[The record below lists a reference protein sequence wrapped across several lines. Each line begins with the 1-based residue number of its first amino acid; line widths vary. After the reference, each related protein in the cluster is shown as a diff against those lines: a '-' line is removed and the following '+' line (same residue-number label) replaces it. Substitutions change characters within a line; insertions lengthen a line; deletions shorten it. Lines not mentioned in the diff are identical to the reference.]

1 MSALSR
7 RDFLRVVSLA
17 GGGIALGIGL
27 GGCAGEPA
35 PWPNA
40 RSGVFQP
47 NAFLQLGSDGTLT
60 LAIHKAEMGQGVM
73 TGLATLVAEELAIDP
88 RTLRFEFALP
98 HPDYRGDDAVM
109 VTGGSASIASSF
121 DTLRQAGA
129 VLRELL
135 TQAAANAWQAK
146 PGDCVAEDGMIRLR
160 DGSRA
165 LGYGALAEAAARL
178 PVPASV
184 ALKERADWRLI
195 GRYDARVDAAAKVD
209 GSAQFSIDVQLPGM
223 LVAVLLRCPHFGGS
237 LRRFDAE
244 AAKAVPGVRHV
255 LTVDGAI
262 AVLADGYWQARRAAD
277 LVLPEWDKGPHAAL
291 DSAVLVTRQQQL
303 LDQESGKIVREQG
316 EQPAGNATK
325 VVEAEYRVPYLA
337 HATMEPMNAVAR
349 VGAASAE
356 IWAGNQA
363 PDVLQ
368 GLVARA
374 LEVPTANV
382 IVHSTY
388 LGGGFGRRVA
398 MDFAVEAALVARA
411 VGAPVKLVWSR
422 EDDIRHDLYRPA
434 ALSRLR
440 AEIDV
445 SGTLVSWQHRIVA
458 PSIMALAMPAMGLA
472 MLPQWVPNGVMRPVG
487 MMIRGSDGT
496 SVEGAKEL
504 PYEIPHLS
512 VEYLH
517 HDPGVPIGFWRSV
530 GHSQNAFF
538 VESFVDEVAQAMGE
552 DPCAFRLDR
561 LPAGSRQAAVL
572 RRAADEAGWGK
583 APEGR
588 FQGLAVHESFDTVV
602 AEVVE
607 ISVASGK
614 PRVHRVVCAVDC
626 GTVVNPDVVRMQLE
640 SAVVFALSAALYGE
654 ITLRDGAV
662 EQGNFDDYP
671 VLRMSEC
678 PQIEVH
684 MLASDAPPSGIG
696 EPGTPPLAPALAN
709 AIFAA
714 TGQRLR
720 SLPLRLA

>member
-1 MSALSR
+1 
-7 RDFLRVVSLA
+7 
-17 GGGIALGIGL
+17 
-27 GGCAGEPA
+27 
-35 PWPNA
+35 
-40 RSGVFQP
+40 
-47 NAFLQLGSDGTLT
+47 
-60 LAIHKAEMGQGVM
+60 
-73 TGLATLVAEELAIDP
+73 
-88 RTLRFEFALP
+88 
-98 HPDYRGDDAVM
+98 
-109 VTGGSASIASSF
+109 
-121 DTLRQAGA
+121 
-129 VLRELL
+129 
-135 TQAAANAWQAK
+135 
-146 PGDCVAEDGMIRLR
+146 
-160 DGSRA
+160 
-165 LGYGALAEAAARL
+165 
-178 PVPASV
+178 SV

-422 EDDIRHDLYRPA
+422 EDDIRHDFYRPA